1 MLFRRSSTIDL
12 GKVSNLSFTLH
23 GIPVTNG
30 IAIGRALRIA
40 PSAMDVNHYLI
51 SEGSEQSEQK
61 RLLDAFQV
69 VRQELKTLR
78 AGLPE
83 AAPEEMAAF
92 LDVHGMILAD
102 PTLTE
107 RPLELIQKKRYNA
120 EWALAT
126 QLENVLEQ
134 FAEIEDA
141 YLRERAADIR
151 QVVERVMKVL
161 HLGEDHQ
168 TIGAFYKT
176 VSENRELSE
185 VIVVAHD
192 ISPPDMLRFKE
203 LAFGGFVTDLGGKTS
218 HTAIVARSLD
228 IPAAVGVRSA
238 SELIRQDD
246 WLIIDGD
253 RGIAIVD
260 PSPFILEEYRHLQ
273 SARKLEK
280 KKLLRLKHTPTLTLD
295 GQHIDLMA
303 NVEMPDDAAMAL
315 DSGAVGIGLFRSE
328 FLFMN
333 RQGQMPDEEEQF
345 WAYRKTAEAMKGLPV
360 NIRTIDIGADKPLD
374 VKDNGG
380 ANYLSPLG
388 LRAIRWSLSEPEMFL
403 IQIRAILRASVFGK
417 IKILIPM
424 LAHAQEI
431 DQTLELIQ
439 TAKNQLEVEGISFD
453 PGIQVG
459 AMIEI
464 PAAALALPLFIRRLD
479 FLSIG
484 TNDLIQYTLAIDRAD
499 NAVAHLYDPLHPAVL
514 RLIAGIIKDAKS
526 AQMPVSV
533 CGEMAGDASMT
544 RVLLGMGLT
553 DFSLHFKQLLSVK
566 QEILRSDTKQLKL
579 AVDSLLAAIEPED
592 IQAAFLKI
600 NA

>member
-1 MLFRRSSTIDL
+1 M
-12 GKVSNLSFTLH
+12 SFTLH

-40 PSAMDVNHYLI
+40 PSAMDVKHYLVD
-51 SEGSEQSEQK
+51 EGAEQTEQA
-61 RLLDAFQV
+61 RLLNAFEV
-69 VRQELKTLR
+69 VRQELKSLR
-78 AGLPE
+78 ASLPD
-83 AAPEEMAAF
+83 AAPEEMGAF

-107 RPLELIQKKRYNA
+107 KPLELIKERRYNA

-126 QLENVLEQ
+126 QLEDLLEQ
-134 FAEIEDA
+134 FAEIEDE

-161 HLGEDHQ
+161 HHGENHQ
-168 TIGAFYKT
+168 TLSSFYKT

-192 ISPPDMLRFKE
+192 IAPPDMMRFKD
-203 LAFGGFVTDLGGKTS
+203 LAFGGFITDLGGRTS

-228 IPAAVGVRSA
+228 IPAAVGVRRA

-246 WLIIDGD
+246 WIIIDGD
-253 RGIAIVD
+253 RGIVIVD
-260 PSPFILEEYRHLQ
+260 PSPLILEEYRHLQ
-273 SARKLEK
+273 SERKLEK
-280 KKLLRLKHTPTLTLD
+280 KKLLRLKYTPTLTLD
-295 GQHIDLMA
+295 GVPIDLMA
-303 NVEMPDDAAMAL
+303 NVEMPDDAEQAL

-333 RQGQMPDEEEQF
+333 RKGDMPSEEEQF

-360 NIRTIDIGADKPLD
+360 SIRTIDIGADKPLD
-374 VKDNGG
+374 GQDEGG
-380 ANYLSPLG
+380 HYLSPLG

-403 IQIRAILRASVFGK
+403 IQIRAILRASAYGK
-417 IKILIPM
+417 MKILIPM

-431 DQTLELIQ
+431 DQTLELINL
-439 TAKNQLEVEGISFD
+439 AKKQLENECVSFD
-453 PGIQVG
+453 PNVQVG

-464 PAAALALPLFIRRLD
+464 PAAALSLPLFIRRLD

-514 RLIAGIIKDAKS
+514 RLIAGVIREAK
-526 AQMPVSV
+526 AVNMPVSV
-533 CGEMAGDASMT
+533 CGEMAGEPSMT
-544 RVLLGMGLT
+544 KVLLGMGLT
-553 DFSLHFKQLLSVK
+553 DFSMHFNQLLSVK
-566 QEILRSDTKQLKL
+566 KEILRSDMSVLKQSVDELLK
-579 AVDSLLAAIEPED
+579 AIEPEEL
-592 IQAAFLKI
+592 QAALQKI
-600 NA
+600 NAA

>member
-1 MLFRRSSTIDL
+1 M
-12 GKVSNLSFTLH
+12 SFTLH

-40 PSAMDVNHYLI
+40 PSAMDVKHYLVD
-51 SEGSEQSEQK
+51 EGAEQTEQA
-61 RLLDAFQV
+61 RLLNAFEV
-69 VRQELKTLR
+69 VRQELKSLR
-78 AGLPE
+78 ASLPD
-83 AAPEEMAAF
+83 AAPEEMGAF

-107 RPLELIQKKRYNA
+107 KPLELIKERRYNA

-126 QLENVLEQ
+126 QLEDLLEQ
-134 FAEIEDA
+134 FAEIEDE

-161 HLGEDHQ
+161 HHGENHQ
-168 TIGAFYKT
+168 TLSSFYKT

-192 ISPPDMLRFKE
+192 IAPPDMMRFKD
-203 LAFGGFVTDLGGKTS
+203 LAFGGFITDLGGRTS

-228 IPAAVGVRSA
+228 IPAAVGVRRA

-246 WLIIDGD
+246 WIIIDGD
-253 RGIAIVD
+253 RGIVIVD
-260 PSPFILEEYRHLQ
+260 PSPLILEEYRHLQ
-273 SARKLEK
+273 SERKLEK
-280 KKLLRLKHTPTLTLD
+280 KKLLRLKYTPTLTLD
-295 GQHIDLMA
+295 GVPIDLMA
-303 NVEMPDDAAMAL
+303 NVEMPDDAEQAL

-333 RQGQMPDEEEQF
+333 RKGDMPSEEEQF

-360 NIRTIDIGADKPLD
+360 SIRTIDIGADKPLD
-374 VKDNGG
+374 GQDEGG
-380 ANYLSPLG
+380 HYLSPLG

-403 IQIRAILRASVFGK
+403 IQIRAILRASAYGK
-417 IKILIPM
+417 MKILIPM

-431 DQTLELIQ
+431 DQTLELINL
-439 TAKNQLEVEGISFD
+439 AKKQLENECVSFD
-453 PGIQVG
+453 PNVQVG

-464 PAAALALPLFIRRLD
+464 PAAALSLPLFIRRLD

-514 RLIAGIIKDAKS
+514 RLIAGVIREAKV
-526 AQMPVSV
+526 ANMPVSV
-533 CGEMAGDASMT
+533 CGEMAGEPSMT
-544 RVLLGMGLT
+544 KVLLGMGLT
-553 DFSLHFKQLLSVK
+553 DFSMHFNQLLSVK
-566 QEILRSDTKQLKL
+566 KEILRSDMSVLKQSVDELLK
-579 AVDSLLAAIEPED
+579 AIEPEEL
-592 IQAAFLKI
+592 QAALQKI
-600 NA
+600 NAA

>member
-1 MLFRRSSTIDL
+1 MIDSER
-12 GKVSNLSFTLH
+12 VSNLSFTLH

-30 IAIGRALRIA
+30 IAIGKALRIA
-40 PSAMDVNHYLI
+40 PSAMDVKHYLVD
-51 SEGSEQSEQK
+51 EGAEQAEEA
-61 RLLDAFQV
+61 RLLNAFEV
-69 VRQELKTLR
+69 VRQELRSLR
-78 AGLPE
+78 ASLPD
-83 AAPEEMAAF
+83 AAPEEMGAF

-107 RPLELIQKKRYNA
+107 KPLELIKGRRYNA

-126 QLENVLEQ
+126 QLEDLLEQ
-134 FAEIEDA
+134 FAEIEDE

-161 HLGEDHQ
+161 HHGEDHQ
-168 TIGAFYKT
+168 TLSSFYKT

-192 ISPPDMLRFKE
+192 IAPPDMMRFKD
-203 LAFGGFVTDLGGKTS
+203 LAFGGFITDLGGRTS

-228 IPAAVGVRSA
+228 IPAAVGVRRA

-246 WLIIDGD
+246 WIIIDGD
-253 RGIAIVD
+253 RGIVIVD
-260 PSPFILEEYRHLQ
+260 PSPLILEEYRHLQ
-273 SARKLEK
+273 SERKLEK
-280 KKLLRLKHTPTLTLD
+280 KKLLRLKYTPTLTLD
-295 GQHIDLMA
+295 GVSIDLMA
-303 NVEMPDDAAMAL
+303 NVEMPEDAEQAL

-333 RQGQMPDEEEQF
+333 RKGDMPSEEEQF

-360 NIRTIDIGADKPLD
+360 SIRTIDIGADKPLD
-374 VKDNGG
+374 GQDDGG
-380 ANYLSPLG
+380 HYLSPLG

-403 IQIRAILRASVFGK
+403 IQIRAILRASAFGK
-417 IKILIPM
+417 MKILIPM

-431 DQTLELIQ
+431 DQTLELISV
-439 TAKNQLEVEGISFD
+439 AKKQLENECVAFD
-453 PGIQVG
+453 PDVQVG

-464 PAAALALPLFIRRLD
+464 PAAALSLPLFIRRLD

-514 RLIAGIIKDAKS
+514 RLIAGVIREAK
-526 AQMPVSV
+526 AANMPVSV
-533 CGEMAGDASMT
+533 CGEMAGEQSMT
-544 RVLLGMGLT
+544 KLLLGMGLT
-553 DFSLHFKQLLSVK
+553 DFSMHFNQLLSVK
-566 QEILRSDTKQLKL
+566 KEILRSDMSVLKQSVDELLK
-579 AVDSLLAAIEPED
+579 AIEPEEL
-592 IQAAFLKI
+592 QAALQKI
-600 NA
+600 NAV

>member
-1 MLFRRSSTIDL
+1 
-12 GKVSNLSFTLH
+12 LSFTLH

-40 PSAMDVNHYLI
+40 PSAMDVKHYLVD
-51 SEGSEQSEQK
+51 EGAEQTEQA
-61 RLLDAFQV
+61 RLLNAFEV
-69 VRQELKTLR
+69 VRQELKSLR
-78 AGLPE
+78 ASLPD
-83 AAPEEMAAF
+83 AAPEEMGAF

-107 RPLELIQKKRYNA
+107 KPLELIKERRYNA

-126 QLENVLEQ
+126 QLEDLLEQ
-134 FAEIEDA
+134 FAEIEDE
-141 YLRERAADIR
+141 YLRERAVDIR

-161 HLGEDHQ
+161 HHGENHQ
-168 TIGAFYKT
+168 TLSSFYKT

-192 ISPPDMLRFKE
+192 IAPPDMMRFKD
-203 LAFGGFVTDLGGKTS
+203 LAFGGFITDLGGRTS

-228 IPAAVGVRSA
+228 IPAAVGVRRA

-246 WLIIDGD
+246 WIIIDGD
-253 RGIAIVD
+253 RGIVIVD
-260 PSPFILEEYRHLQ
+260 PSPLILEEYRHLQ
-273 SARKLEK
+273 SERKLEK
-280 KKLLRLKHTPTLTLD
+280 KKLLRLKYTPTLTLD
-295 GQHIDLMA
+295 GVPIDLMA
-303 NVEMPDDAAMAL
+303 NVEMPDDAEQAL

-333 RQGQMPDEEEQF
+333 RKGDMPSEEEQF

-360 NIRTIDIGADKPLD
+360 SIRTIDIGADKPLD
-374 VKDNGG
+374 GQDEGG
-380 ANYLSPLG
+380 HYLSPLG

-403 IQIRAILRASVFGK
+403 IQIRAILRASAYGK
-417 IKILIPM
+417 MKILIPM

-431 DQTLELIQ
+431 DQTLELINI
-439 TAKNQLEVEGISFD
+439 AKKQLENECVSFD
-453 PGIQVG
+453 PNVQVG

-464 PAAALALPLFIRRLD
+464 PAAALSLPLFIRRLD

-514 RLIAGIIKDAKS
+514 RLIAGVIREAKV
-526 AQMPVSV
+526 ANMPVSV
-533 CGEMAGDASMT
+533 CGEMAGEPSMT
-544 RVLLGMGLT
+544 KVLLGMGLT
-553 DFSLHFKQLLSVK
+553 DFSMHFNQLLSVK
-566 QEILRSDTKQLKL
+566 KEILRSDMSVLKQSVDELLK
-579 AVDSLLAAIEPED
+579 AIEPEEL
-592 IQAAFLKI
+592 QAALQKI
-600 NA
+600 NAA

>member
-1 MLFRRSSTIDL
+1 MIVLA
-12 GKVSNLSFTLH
+12 KASNLSFTLH

-40 PSAMDVNHYLI
+40 PSAMDVKHYLV
-51 SEGSEQSEQK
+51 EPGSEQKEEK

-78 AGLPE
+78 ASLPE
-83 AAPEEMAAF
+83 AAPEEMGAF

-107 RPLELIQKKRYNA
+107 KPLELIREKRYNA

-126 QLENVLEQ
+126 QLENLLEQ

-141 YLRERAADIR
+141 YLRERASDIR

-168 TIGAFYKT
+168 TIGSFYKT

-192 ISPPDMLRFKE
+192 IAPPDMLRFKE

-246 WLIIDGD
+246 WIIIDGD
-253 RGIAIVD
+253 RGIVIVD
-260 PSPFILEEYRHLQ
+260 PSEFILEEYRHLQ

-280 KKLLRLKHTPTLTLD
+280 KKLLRLKYTPTLTLD
-295 GQHIDLMA
+295 GQPIDLMA
-303 NVEMPDDAAMAL
+303 NVEMPDDAALAL

-333 RQGQMPDEEEQF
+333 RQGKMPDEEEQF

-360 NIRTIDIGADKPLD
+360 SIRTIDIGADKPLD
-374 VKDNGG
+374 INENGS
-380 ANYLSPLG
+380 AQYLSPLG
-388 LRAIRWSLSEPEMFL
+388 LRAIRWSLSEPDMFL
-403 IQIRAILRASVFGK
+403 VQIRAILRASVFGK

-431 DQTLELIQ
+431 DQTLELIEL
-439 TAKNQLEVEGISFD
+439 AKKQLDDEGVAFD
-453 PGIQVG
+453 PSIQVG

-464 PAAALALPLFIRRLD
+464 PAAALSLPLFIKRLD

-499 NAVAHLYDPLHPAVL
+499 NSVAHLYDPLHPAVL
-514 RLIAGIIKDAKS
+514 RLIAGVIREAK
-526 AQMPVSV
+526 AAKMPISV

-553 DFSLHFKQLLSVK
+553 DFSLHFNQLLSVK
-566 QEILRSDTKQLKL
+566 QEILRSDAGHLRQS
-579 AVDSLLAAIEPED
+579 VDELLSAIEPAE
-592 IQAAFLKI
+592 IQAVFEKI

>member
-1 MLFRRSSTIDL
+1 MIDSER
-12 GKVSNLSFTLH
+12 VSNLSFTLH

-30 IAIGRALRIA
+30 IAIGKALRIA
-40 PSAMDVNHYLI
+40 PSAMDVKHYLLD
-51 SEGSEQSEQK
+51 EGAEQAEEA
-61 RLLDAFQV
+61 RLLNAFEV
-69 VRQELKTLR
+69 VRQELRSLR
-78 AGLPE
+78 ASLPD
-83 AAPEEMAAF
+83 AAPEEMGAF

-107 RPLELIQKKRYNA
+107 KPLELIKGRRYNA

-126 QLENVLEQ
+126 QLEDLLEQ
-134 FAEIEDA
+134 FAEIEDE

-161 HLGEDHQ
+161 HHGEDHQ
-168 TIGAFYKT
+168 TLSSFYKT

-192 ISPPDMLRFKE
+192 IAPPDMMRFKD
-203 LAFGGFVTDLGGKTS
+203 LAFGGFITDLGGRTS

-228 IPAAVGVRSA
+228 IPAAVGVRRA

-246 WLIIDGD
+246 WIIIDGD
-253 RGIAIVD
+253 RGIVIVD
-260 PSPFILEEYRHLQ
+260 PSPLILEEYRHLQ
-273 SARKLEK
+273 SERKLEK
-280 KKLLRLKHTPTLTLD
+280 KKLLRLKYTPTLTLD
-295 GQHIDLMA
+295 GVSIDLMA
-303 NVEMPDDAAMAL
+303 NVEMPEDAEQAL

-333 RQGQMPDEEEQF
+333 RNGDMPSEEEQF

-360 NIRTIDIGADKPLD
+360 SIRTIDIGADKPLD
-374 VKDNGG
+374 GQDDGG
-380 ANYLSPLG
+380 HYLSPLG

-403 IQIRAILRASVFGK
+403 IQIRAILRASAFGK
-417 IKILIPM
+417 MKILIPM

-431 DQTLELIQ
+431 EQTLELISV
-439 TAKNQLEVEGISFD
+439 AKKQLENECVAFD
-453 PGIQVG
+453 PDVQVG

-464 PAAALALPLFIRRLD
+464 PAAALSLPLFIRRLD

-514 RLIAGIIKDAKS
+514 RLIAGVIREAK
-526 AQMPVSV
+526 AANMPVSV
-533 CGEMAGDASMT
+533 CGEMAGEQSMT
-544 RVLLGMGLT
+544 KLLLGMGLT
-553 DFSLHFKQLLSVK
+553 DFSMHFNQLLSVK
-566 QEILRSDTKQLKL
+566 KEILRSDMSVLKQSVDELLK
-579 AVDSLLAAIEPED
+579 AIEPEEL
-592 IQAAFLKI
+592 QAALQKI
-600 NA
+600 NAV

>member
-1 MLFRRSSTIDL
+1 MIDL
-12 GKVSNLSFTLH
+12 ERVSNLSFTLH

-40 PSAMDVNHYLI
+40 PSAMDVKHYLVD
-51 SEGSEQSEQK
+51 EGAEQIEQA
-61 RLLDAFQV
+61 RLLNAFEV
-69 VRQELKTLR
+69 VRQELKSLR
-78 AGLPE
+78 ASLPD
-83 AAPEEMAAF
+83 AAPEEMGAF

-107 RPLELIQKKRYNA
+107 KPLELIKERRYNA

-126 QLENVLEQ
+126 QLEDLLEQ
-134 FAEIEDA
+134 FAEIEDE

-161 HLGEDHQ
+161 HHGENHQ
-168 TIGAFYKT
+168 TLSSFYKT

-192 ISPPDMLRFKE
+192 IAPPDMMRFKD
-203 LAFGGFVTDLGGKTS
+203 LAFGGFITDLGGRTS

-228 IPAAVGVRSA
+228 IPAAVGVRRA

-246 WLIIDGD
+246 WIIIDGD
-253 RGIAIVD
+253 RGIVIVD
-260 PSPFILEEYRHLQ
+260 PSPLILEEYRHLQ
-273 SARKLEK
+273 SERKLEK
-280 KKLLRLKHTPTLTLD
+280 KKLLRLKYTPTLTLD
-295 GQHIDLMA
+295 GVPIDLMA
-303 NVEMPDDAAMAL
+303 NVEMPDDAEQAL

-333 RQGQMPDEEEQF
+333 RKGDMPSEEEQF

-360 NIRTIDIGADKPLD
+360 SIRTIDIGADKPLD
-374 VKDNGG
+374 GQDEGG
-380 ANYLSPLG
+380 HYLSPLG

-403 IQIRAILRASVFGK
+403 IQIRAILRASAYGK
-417 IKILIPM
+417 MKILIPM

-431 DQTLELIQ
+431 DQTLELINL
-439 TAKNQLEVEGISFD
+439 AKKQLENECVSFD
-453 PGIQVG
+453 PNVQVG

-464 PAAALALPLFIRRLD
+464 PAAALSLPLFIRRLD

-514 RLIAGIIKDAKS
+514 RLIAGVIREAK
-526 AQMPVSV
+526 AVNMPVSV
-533 CGEMAGDASMT
+533 CGEMAGEPSMT
-544 RVLLGMGLT
+544 KVLLGMGLT
-553 DFSLHFKQLLSVK
+553 DFSMHFNQLLSVK
-566 QEILRSDTKQLKL
+566 KEILRSDMSVLKQSVDELLK
-579 AVDSLLAAIEPED
+579 AIEPEEL
-592 IQAAFLKI
+592 QAALQKI
-600 NA
+600 NAA